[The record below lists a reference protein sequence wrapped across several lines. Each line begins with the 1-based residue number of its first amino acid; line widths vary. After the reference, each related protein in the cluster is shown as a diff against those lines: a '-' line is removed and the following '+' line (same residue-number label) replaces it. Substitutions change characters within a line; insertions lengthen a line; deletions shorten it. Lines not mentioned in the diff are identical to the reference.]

1 MKQHKHQSII
11 NRPRE
16 QPHIDIFI
24 PQNFSGCQNGNGKGW
39 NARHQILRH
48 QCGKGCGQQYSSI
61 IAKLPQHM
69 HDTAIV
75 QHRFKNRTE
84 NQHKYKVEY
93 LMLGIHTENCMGK
106 CPQGNVV
113 ILDSGK
119 KLRIM
124 PNAKK
129 THIVMPNVRI
139 QVEGTVFCRQQ
150 VTVFGI
156 FKSRFAIKIG
166 TPNRTIFRKI
176 IVSKTRLLEPYNT
189 LSWSE

>member
-48 QCGKGCGQQYSSI
+48 QCGKGCGQQNCGI

-84 NQHKYKVEY
+84 NQ
-93 LMLGIHTENCMGK
+93 
-106 CPQGNVV
+106 
-113 ILDSGK
+113 
-119 KLRIM
+119 
-124 PNAKK
+124 
-129 THIVMPNVRI
+129 
-139 QVEGTVFCRQQ
+139 
-150 VTVFGI
+150 
-156 FKSRFAIKIG
+156 
-166 TPNRTIFRKI
+166 
-176 IVSKTRLLEPYNT
+176 RLLAYVWVESRVWNERAVLRFRIGGKTSHRRKAACPWQVLKEMLQWLTDGEPVELFPRSSPSAT
-189 LSWSE
+189 TSQHFFQVLSRVAVALQELFRCGKM